1 MKTLSSDEVCA
12 ALIARLRRVRPDSV
26 ARWGRMT
33 AHQMICH
40 LGDTMLMGTPERPVS
55 DATGPLQ
62 RTVVKW
68 IALYVPAPWPPGIMT
83 RPELD
88 QTIGGTL
95 PGTFDEDVAVVEALL
110 ERSRARDFFAGR
122 AHPIFGPLSDR
133 AWRRWGYLHFDHH
146 LRQFGE

>member
-1 MKTLSSDEVCA
+1 MRTLATDDDRA
-12 ALIARLRRVRPDSV
+12 AIIARLRRVRPDSV
-26 ARWGRMT
+26 RRWGRMT

-40 LGDTMLMGTPERPVS
+40 LGDAMLMGTPERPVS
-55 DATGPLQ
+55 DATGLLQ

-88 QTIGGTL
+88 QAIGGTR
-95 PGTFDEDVAVVEALL
+95 PRAFEADVALVEALI
-110 ERSRARDFFAGR
+110 ERARADGFFAGR

-133 AWRRWGYLHFDHH
+133 AWRRWSYLHFDHH

>member
-1 MKTLSSDEVCA
+1 MLATDEDRA
-12 ALIARLRRVRPDSV
+12 AIIARLRRVRPDSV
-26 ARWGRMT
+26 RRWGRMT
-33 AHQMICH
+33 AHQMIRH
-40 LGDTMLMGTPERPVS
+40 LGDAMLMGTPDKPVS
-55 DATGPLQ
+55 DATGMMQ

-68 IALYVPAPWPPGIMT
+68 IALYVPAPWPPGIRT

-88 QTIGGTL
+88 QTIGGTP
-95 PGTFDEDVAVVEALL
+95 PGVFEADVALVEALI
-110 ERSRARDFFAGR
+110 ERSRAEDFFAGR